1 VTPVK
6 RFLISLLISI
16 PLLLTAIGC
25 NGSQADQPGFRSI
38 RPDPTSTPTL
48 AAADTNLR
56 DSPTPTSVV
65 PDQVAISTFTD
76 PTNRLKIDYP
86 ESWQRFEQ
94 PNGVI
99 FIEPGDQAG
108 YSVAFHDAGEL
119 FSEEELSQYLVTYV
133 VQNFVD
139 EASEFSPIDQE
150 TRTDGSIV
158 ARFTTLDPNLGQ
170 VINEVHVQQQDS
182 IVLTVLINATE
193 EQWQL
198 SQHKLQDLAETAT
211 LLDTS
216 PIVQTTPTGE
226 PPIWILIGSTNNQ
239 FGFLYPSDWNILRQD
254 EEVVAVAMPDIE
266 ITFEGSVT
274 TLPKATDSPNVA
286 AESAALAFIDTLSKE
301 NEEIQSLPP
310 TEFPLDT
317 LTGVTIDYIY
327 TTEEGSEMAGSIIA
341 AASEDKIYRVIFTA
355 PAEFYE
361 YTLQWFNPM
370 YKSFK
375 ILPAED
381 VLVE

>member
-1 VTPVK
+1 VIVN
-6 RFLISLLISI
+6 
-16 PLLLTAIGC
+16 GC
-25 NGSQADQPGFRSI
+25 NGSSAGQPGFTPI

-48 AAADTNLR
+48 AAAADVELR

-76 PTNRLKIDYP
+76 PTNRFKIDYP
-86 ESWQRFEQ
+86 ESWQQFDQ

-108 YSVAFHDAGEL
+108 YSVAFHDAGES

-139 EASEFSPIDQE
+139 ETSEFSPIDQE
-150 TRTDGSIV
+150 TRADGSIV
-158 ARFTTLDPNLGQ
+158 AQFTTLDPNLGQ
-170 VINEVHVQQQDS
+170 IVNEVRVQQQDS

-198 SQHKLQDLAETAT
+198 SRHKLQNLAETAT
-211 LLDTS
+211 LLDSS

-226 PPIWILIGSTNNQ
+226 PPTWILIGSTNSQ
-239 FGFLYPSDWNILRQD
+239 FGFLYPSDWKILHQD
-254 EEVVAVAMPDIE
+254 EDVVAVAMPDPDIE
-266 ITFEGSVT
+266 VKFEGSVS
-274 TLPKATDSPNVA
+274 TLSNAADNPITA
-286 AESAALAFIDTLSKE
+286 AESAASAFIDDLSKE
-301 NEEIQSLPP
+301 NNAIQSLPP

-317 LTGVTIDYIY
+317 LTGTTIDFLY
-327 TTEEGSEMAGSIIA
+327 TTEEGTEMAGSIIA
-341 AASEDKIYRVIFTA
+341 AASEDKVYRVIFTA

-361 YTLQWFNPM
+361 FTLQWFNPM

-375 ILPAED
+375 ILPAEEL
-381 VLVE
+381 LVE